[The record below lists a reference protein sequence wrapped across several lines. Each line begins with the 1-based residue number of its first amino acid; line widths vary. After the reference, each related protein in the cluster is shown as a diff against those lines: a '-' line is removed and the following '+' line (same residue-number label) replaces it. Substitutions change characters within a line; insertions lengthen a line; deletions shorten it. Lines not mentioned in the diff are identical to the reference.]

1 LETASRSLQA
11 SSTAT
16 IITKSHTVSPE
27 LHDAFNSFSSN
38 ASLFCLPV
46 TITSE
51 SLAPLPPVSFSSS
64 SSFYDSLPQLSP
76 VILPKTPIY
85 LILRHG
91 ASTLIALTH
100 IPSNAPVR
108 SKTLFAST
116 RATLVRDLGSEN
128 FATTVFT
135 TEEEDVLS
143 EQVWRERDIEGNGG
157 GFKREDCMD
166 ARERELEAARRAEE
180 EARSGTAARDVRIK
194 GTLGKNPGGFVMPVD
209 EDVRGALKG
218 LGEGGMVQL
227 SIDIP
232 SETIKLASAQQNVPP
247 SSLAT
252 SISESSPRYTFYH
265 YPGSEAV
272 VFIYTC
278 PLATSIKE
286 RMLYAST
293 RRGAVTIGQ
302 AEGLNI
308 SKKIEVSSPD
318 EITEAELHEEA
329 HPPRDVGPS
338 RAFARPKRPGR

>member
-1 LETASRSLQA
+1 MQSG
-11 SSTAT
+11 
-16 IITKSHTVSPE
+16 ITVSPE
-27 LHDAFNSFSSN
+27 LHDAFTSFSS
-38 ASLFCLPV
+38 ASSLFCLPI

-51 SLAPLPPVSFSSS
+51 SLTPLPPVPFSSS
-64 SSFYDSLPQLSP
+64 SSFYDSLPRLSS
-76 VILPKTPIY
+76 ILQPKTPIY

-108 SKTLFAST
+108 SKTLFAAT

-135 TEEEDVLS
+135 TEEDEVLS

-157 GFKREDCMD
+157 NGRAGFKREDVMD
-166 ARERELEAARRAEE
+166 ERERELEAVRRAEE
-180 EARSGTAARDVRIK
+180 EAGRDAINRGTM
-194 GTLGKNPGGFVMPVD
+194 GKNASGGMNFAMPVD
-209 EDVRGALKG
+209 EDARGALKG

-247 SSLAT
+247 NSVAT
-252 SISESSPRYTFYH
+252 SISESSPQYTFYH

-278 PLATSIKE
+278 PSAASIKE
-286 RMLYAST
+286 RMLYASS
-293 RRGAVTIGQ
+293 RRVAVNIGQ

-308 SKKIEVSSPD
+308 LKKIEGSSPD
-318 EITEAELHEEA
+318 EITEARLHEKV
-329 HPPRDVGPS
+329 HPPRDEGPS